1 MATDPLRINDIVAI
15 TIVGSFEQQ
24 TYENVLHYKAEN
36 PPDPAN
42 SYEQELDLLIG
53 SIKNDIGSAVI
64 TEYLP
69 LIGANCGIDYIQA
82 QRVYPTRSFYVRVNE
97 AQAGTHANDVM
108 TGNISGVITKQSEK
122 AGRGRSGS
130 FHTFGVPN
138 GVYEKG
144 AFLAAYLTLLDELGD
159 SLELTQRTFAGL
171 DVWWPG
177 MFNPTQG
184 AGDNWAGIVNT
195 VAQDTVRVVRRR
207 TVRVGI

>member
-1 MATDPLRINDIVAI
+1 MADPLRINDIVAV

-24 TYENVLHYKAEN
+24 TYENVLHYRADN
-36 PPDPAN
+36 PPDN
-42 SYEQELDLLIG
+42 TESYEQGLNALIA

-69 LIGANCGIDYIQA
+69 VIGANAGLDYIQA
-82 QRVYPTRSFYVRVNE
+82 QRVYPTRDFYVRVNE
-97 AQAGTHANDVM
+97 AQPGTHAGDCL

-130 FHTFGVPN
+130 FHTFAVPE
-138 GVYEKG
+138 GTYEKG
-144 AFLAAYLTLLDELGD
+144 TFLAAYLTLLDELGD
-159 SLELTQRTFAGL
+159 AIELNQRTFAGL

-177 MFNPTQG
+177 MYSPTAG
-184 AGDNWAGIVNT
+184 AGDNWSGIVNT
-195 VAQDTVRVVRRR
+195 TAQDTVRVMRRR